1 MKKETIEAYYQ
12 DMQEELQARS
22 RFPNTSQNK
31 KRIRVLKR
39 DLRRLG
45 KGREQ

>member
-1 MKKETIEAYYQ
+1 MKKEIIDAYYK
-12 DMQEELQARS
+12 DMKEELIARS

-31 KRIRVLKR
+31 KRIHALKR

-45 KGREQ
+45 REREQ